1 MFPSSPKLFAI
12 LRLSDEG
19 VSWSF
24 LKGIS
29 KEGFVHTRRVLIST
43 RVPLDAT
50 DHAPQQQ
57 EATPPV

>member
-1 MFPSSPKLFAI
+1 MLLEPLKFFTN
-12 LRLSDEG
+12 LRDEG

-29 KEGFVHTRRVLIST
+29 KEGSVNTRKALINT
-43 RVPLDAT
+43 KVPLDAIG
-50 DHAPQQQ
+50 HSLQQQ